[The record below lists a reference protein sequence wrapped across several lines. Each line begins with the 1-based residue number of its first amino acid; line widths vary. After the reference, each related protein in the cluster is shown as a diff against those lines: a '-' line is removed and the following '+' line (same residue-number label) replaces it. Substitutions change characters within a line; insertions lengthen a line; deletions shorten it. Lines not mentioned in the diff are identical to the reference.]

1 MQFELELRDRTAT
14 EGLRSRGRLLS
25 LTVSFILTRMMLQ
38 DPQLIQS
45 PIYPGRKRIK
55 QLAQGMKLS
64 DRLSEAAQRW
74 FNLAVS
80 TNFVKGRKSGYVIAA
95 CLYITC
101 RMEKTHHMLI
111 DFSDMLQASSAFL
124 LPSSLLSF
132 I

>member
-1 MQFELELRDRTAT
+1 MLM
-14 EGLRSRGRLLS
+14 
-25 LTVSFILTRMMLQ
+25 ILCIP
-38 DPQLIQS
+38 DDA
-45 PIYPGRKRIK
+45 GRKRIK

-111 DFSDMLQASSAFL
+111 DFSDLLQVSR
-124 LPSSLLSF
+124 LSF
-132 I
+132 RRRVHILRSLSRRP